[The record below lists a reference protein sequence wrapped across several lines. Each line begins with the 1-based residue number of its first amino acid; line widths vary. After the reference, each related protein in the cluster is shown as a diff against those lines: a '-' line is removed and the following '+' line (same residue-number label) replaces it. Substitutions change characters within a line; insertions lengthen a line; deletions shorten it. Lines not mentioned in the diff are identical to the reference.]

1 MIDIPDDM
9 PASKSGLFL
18 LSIADEI
25 ETQVGFARESHPDR
39 APELERL
46 TKSAQMIRDHGHAIM
61 DQTINAIPSETL
73 LETLLE
79 IRDLLTSTMDLAKA
93 FGQDGQRLQ

>member
-1 MIDIPDDM
+1 MIGIPDDM

-25 ETQVGFARESHPDR
+25 ETQVGLARQVSPDR
-39 APELERL
+39 GAELDRL
-46 TKSAQMIRDHGHAIM
+46 AKNAELIREHGTAII

-73 LETLLE
+73 IE
-79 IRDLLTSTMDLAKA
+79 IRDLLVGTMEMAKA

>member
-1 MIDIPDDM
+1 MINIPDDM

-39 APELERL
+39 AAELDRL
-46 TKSAQMIRDHGHAIM
+46 TASAQMIRDHGHAIM

-73 LETLLE
+73 IE
-79 IRDLLTSTMDLAKA
+79 IRDLLVGTMELAQA